1 MKRSAFTAET
11 IRTNGPYSHAVDA
24 GELVYLSGQTP
35 LDPNTGKLV
44 VGDISAQI
52 EQAFS
57 NAFAVLKAAHM
68 TPDNVI
74 KVNVYMTDL
83 SNISIM
89 NTLYTTKFSAPY
101 PARTTIGVKELPSGS
116 NVELEMIAK
125 KEYEGA

>member
-1 MKRSAFTAET
+1 
-11 IRTNGPYSHAVDA
+11 VDA